1 MRQLMVFFTAIR
13 VALGDAIQGA
23 RMVFRNTFFMTGL
36 IVAGIALTIQSQPD
50 LRYMTRMLMIEWLQS
65 SNDIPTDINAVERAT
80 AIGLDA
86 LSPEQVRVANYLSKK
101 FGIAPEP
108 MAALVKVAYVESAR
122 EQLQPSL
129 ILAVICIESSFHP
142 YAQSPVGAAGLMQ
155 VMTRVHRDKYR
166 PFGGTDAAFDPA
178 SNIRVGIQV
187 LKEYVKQRGSVSAG
201 LRYYVGA
208 GHLESDGGYAAK
220 VLQEQALIQRVI
232 AAEPER

>member
-1 MRQLMVFFTAIR
+1 MRQLLLVITAIR
-13 VALGDAIQGA
+13 VALGDALWGA
-23 RMVFRNTFFMTGL
+23 RLVFRNTFFMTGL

-50 LRYMTRMLMIEWLQS
+50 LRYMTRMIMIEWLQS

-80 AIGLDA
+80 AIDPNA
-86 LSPEQVRVANYLSKK
+86 LSATQARVANYLAKK
-101 FGIAPEP
+101 FSIAPEP

-122 EQLQPSL
+122 ENLEPSL

-208 GHLESDGGYAAK
+208 GHLDSDGGYAAK

-232 AAEPER
+232 DSEPAR